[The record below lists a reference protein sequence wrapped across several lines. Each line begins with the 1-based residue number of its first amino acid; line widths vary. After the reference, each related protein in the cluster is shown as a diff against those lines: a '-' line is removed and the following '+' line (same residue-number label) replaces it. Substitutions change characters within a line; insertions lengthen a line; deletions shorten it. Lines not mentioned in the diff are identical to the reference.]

1 MKKVMMPIALVIFL
15 LLSACSGSA
24 EVKTNNQNE
33 IIINVKNN
41 TDFEM
46 YALELMG
53 YQGSIRRGETGMY
66 ADESKIGKGENF
78 SFSFYEHDFIL
89 TDEVSFEVTI
99 IEDEYGMNKMTTH
112 NKVPLQLA
120 SNTEYNLVI
129 KGDSKDNFTLHVTE

>member
-24 EVKTNNQNE
+24 EMKTDNQNE

-53 YQGSIRRGETGMY
+53 YQG
-66 ADESKIGKGENF
+66 
-78 SFSFYEHDFIL
+78 
-89 TDEVSFEVTI
+89 V
-99 IEDEYGMNKMTTH
+99 
-112 NKVPLQLA
+112 
-120 SNTEYNLVI
+120 
-129 KGDSKDNFTLHVTE
+129 